1 MKIFFKILALLL
13 ITIAVIIIAGTLWL
27 KTDNAQITITN
38 KLSNYTEK
46 SLGLS
51 IEFKNIHLS
60 LPFKLSIDE
69 IKITDQDGLV
79 GNIKNLKINT
89 VLSPS
94 LFRQITINSL
104 KADEINLFKNP
115 VIRVSE
121 IKKTD
126 ETQNNNN
133 FFNPNIIIKTIDI
146 AEINLDPKIT
156 GSNNAISFN
165 LHTNINYI
173 AQDKILNFKLLSKS
187 LLPTHKLID
196 DASLK
201 LKGLYNLKDKK
212 INFELV
218 EYSSDLAVITGNLL
232 IDQQKNIIAG
242 ESVYQSSL
250 LNKLLEKKWPDF
262 KADIDGKLIISGNLK
277 KPFFNISGKLVVDNL
292 LDQNSELLP
301 IFYVAQ
307 LNPDEHFNIFG
318 AVNIK
323 YDTLETN
330 GKIAYVKN
338 KLSLNQFVTTGNNL
352 KSTLDLAVDLYSF
365 LLNGRVTLQDDGLN
379 EFAKYFP
386 ELHSGIIDVKADFS
400 MFNDKQQLSI
410 NGKIEDLIS
419 SFGTIDLLELNLNS
433 PDIMSKKLNDS
444 NIFIRNLDIDSIIIN
459 ELELS
464 ARSVNDE
471 IILKTNIV
479 SKGLRPFNF
488 KIDGAMQLINNG
500 DIKLN
505 INQLIGKIDQFK
517 IKNSKN
523 LNLFYGNHLIFELDK
538 IQIDNGD
545 ISLTGNITHDQV
557 SAQGNINNISAKI
570 FGDSLSSQFNHSLI
584 NGKINLSGIAKE
596 PILRTN
602 IDITNVGSTDDNKKL
617 NLNFNIIT
625 NHNQIN
631 LKANANCANKKI
643 AIITGTVGNTF
654 SIFPLKF
661 FIHNDQD
668 LIFNADLTNQFNILS
683 LLPEFPGQKI
693 QGILNGHIKVTGTPA
708 IPIIKGNL
716 KLINGKYVYKNLG
729 VKFKNITSDIVANG
743 YKITFSQIKAQDT
756 FNNHMQGNGNI
767 DLKTMDYYFE
777 AATTKFNPLN
787 TPYIHGDINGKLA
800 INGNS
805 TGAIATGNFT
815 LGPMEIQIP
824 EQYKHTIPELNI
836 VEIKEIDS
844 LNQKKDPYELKL
856 KINLVT
862 NDKVFVRGWGVDT
875 RLDGELKVSGN
886 LNNPNVKGSLYT
898 VKGRYQEFGKV
909 LNIKQGV
916 LTFDGPI
923 MPSPY
928 LNIVGETNIGRSV
941 IRVILEGS
949 IANPEIRLESTPEMP
964 EERAL
969 SMLLF
974 GTDTENISAFQAV
987 QLADSARRL
996 SGKGGSFDPL
1006 GMSKKILGID
1016 DITLKTDS
1024 EDPEKVSIG
1033 VGKYL
1038 TDKIYFEIEQGQQAD
1053 TTKTRVEIQLTPKI
1067 SIENIIEQQGNT
1079 SIGINWRF
1087 DY

>member
-1 MKIFFKILALLL
+1 MI
-13 ITIAVIIIAGTLWL
+13 
-27 KTDNAQITITN
+27 
-38 KLSNYTEK
+38 
-46 SLGLS
+46 
-51 IEFKNIHLS
+51 
-60 LPFKLSIDE
+60 
-69 IKITDQDGLV
+69 
-79 GNIKNLKINT
+79 
-89 VLSPS
+89 
-94 LFRQITINSL
+94 
-104 KADEINLFKNP
+104 
-115 VIRVSE
+115 
-121 IKKTD
+121 
-126 ETQNNNN
+126 
-133 FFNPNIIIKTIDI
+133 
-146 AEINLDPKIT
+146 
-156 GSNNAISFN
+156 
-165 LHTNINYI
+165 
-173 AQDKILNFKLLSKS
+173 
-187 LLPTHKLID
+187 
-196 DASLK
+196 
-201 LKGLYNLKDKK
+201 
-212 INFELV
+212 
-218 EYSSDLAVITGNLL
+218 EYSSNLAVITGNLL
-232 IDQQKNIIAG
+232 IDQQKNIISG
-242 ESVYQSSL
+242 ESLYQSSL
-250 LNKLLEKKWPDF
+250 INKLLEKKWPNF
-262 KADIDGKLIISGNLK
+262 KADVDGKLIISGNLK
-277 KPFFNISGKLVVDNL
+277 NPFFNISGKLLINNL
-292 LDQNSELLP
+292 LNQNVETPP

-318 AVNIK
+318 TINLK

-330 GKIAYVKN
+330 GKIVYVKN
-338 KLSLNQFVTTGNNL
+338 KLALNQFITTGNNL
-352 KSTLDLAVDLYSF
+352 KSTLDLAIDLYSF
-365 LLNGRVTLQDDGLN
+365 LLNGRVSIQDDSLN

-400 MFNDKQQLSI
+400 MSNNKQQLSI
-410 NGKIEDLIS
+410 TGRIEDLIS
-419 SFGTIDLLELNLNS
+419 SFGTIDLVELNLNS

-464 ARSVNDE
+464 ARSVNDQ

-488 KIDGAMQLINNG
+488 KIDSAVQLINNG
-500 DIKLN
+500 DIKIN

-517 IKNSKN
+517 IKNSRN
-523 LNLFYGNHLIFELDK
+523 LNLFYGNHLIFDLDK

-596 PILRTN
+596 PILITN

-617 NLNFNIIT
+617 SLNFNIIT
-625 NHNQIN
+625 NHNQTN
-631 LKANANCANKKI
+631 LNASVHSANKKI
-643 AIITGTVGNTF
+643 ATIKGTVGNTF

-661 FIHNDQD
+661 FINNDED
-668 LIFNADLTNQFNILS
+668 LMFNTDLTNEFNILS

-693 QGILNGHIKVTGTPA
+693 EGILNGQIKVTGTPVL
-708 IPIIKGNL
+708 PIIKGNL
-716 KLINGKYVYKNLG
+716 KLLDGKYVYKNLG
-729 VKFKNITSDIVANG
+729 VKFKNITSNIIANG

-756 FNNHMQGNGNI
+756 FNNRMQANGNI
-767 DLKTMDYYFE
+767 DLKTMNYYFE
-777 AATTKFNPLN
+777 AETTKFNPLN
-787 TPYIHGDINGKLA
+787 TPYIHGDVNGKIT
-800 INGNS
+800 INGNN

-836 VEIKEIDS
+836 LEIKEIDS

-856 KINLVT
+856 KINLIT
-862 NDKVFVRGWGVDT
+862 NDKVSVKGWGVDT
-875 RLDGELKVSGN
+875 HLNGELKVSGN
-886 LNNPNVKGSLYT
+886 LNTPNIKGSLHT

-928 LNIVGETNIGRSV
+928 LNIIGETNVGRNI
-941 IRVILEGS
+941 IRVILAGS
-949 IANPEIRLESTPEMP
+949 IANPEIRLESTPDMP

-996 SGKGGSFDPL
+996 SGKGSSFDPL

-1024 EDPEKVSIG
+1024 DDPEKVSIG

-1067 SIENIIEQQGNT
+1067 SIENILEQQGNA
-1079 SIGINWRF
+1079 SVGVNWRF